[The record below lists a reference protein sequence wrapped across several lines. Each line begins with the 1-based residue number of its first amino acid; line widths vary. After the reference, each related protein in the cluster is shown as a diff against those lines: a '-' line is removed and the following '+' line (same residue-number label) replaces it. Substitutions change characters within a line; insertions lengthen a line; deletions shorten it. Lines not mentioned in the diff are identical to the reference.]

1 MTLRTVLTLGI
12 LLSFPTIGSA
22 TVSANNCALP
32 DGFNLISTP
41 DLSQETFSNVR
52 QELQIVRKSGRH
64 EPRHYAATLEKSAT
78 NLEFMPVTGV
88 DKRITN
94 FTLDT
99 AQRLRN
105 IALAF
110 RDIGLVSSI
119 YNTTYTSCSGYNGY
133 YSYYFGW
140 YCRTFRDYRARR
152 VAERDAELFRMNQAG
167 EIQKNLAELRV
178 CLVEDYTVDF
188 Q

>member
-1 MTLRTVLTLGI
+1 MPFNKAFFIGI
-12 LLSFPTIGSA
+12 VFSLSAEVFASD
-22 TVSANNCALP
+22 CALP
-32 DGFNLISTP
+32 AGFSLMGSP
-41 DLSQETFSNVR
+41 DLSQDTFSKVR
-52 QELQIVRKSGRH
+52 QELQIVRKIGSS
-64 EPRHYAATLEKSAT
+64 EPRHYAISLEKTAT

-94 FTLDT
+94 FSLDT

-140 YCRTFRDYRARR
+140 YCNTYRDYRARR

-167 EIQKNLAELRV
+167 EIQRKLAELRV

>member
-1 MTLRTVLTLGI
+1 MALRRA
-12 LLSFPTIGSA
+12 LLIGFMMSASTI
-22 TVSANNCALP
+22 ANAEVAPSSCALP

-41 DLSQETFSNVR
+41 DLSQETFANVR
-52 QELQIVRKSGRH
+52 RELQIVRKSGRS
-64 EPRHYAATLEKSAT
+64 EPRHHAAMLEKAAT

-94 FTLDT
+94 FTLDA

-105 IALAF
+105 VALAF

-119 YNTTYTSCSGYNGY
+119 YSTTYTSCSGINGY

-167 EIQKNLAELRV
+167 EIQTNLAKLRV